1 MDLRDVV
8 IRPVVTEKTTALAN
22 GGKYVFEVHTRSNK
36 HEIKDAVELLFKVDV
51 TAVNVAKVRGK
62 WRRFGKSRGRKPDWK
77 KAVVTLQPGQNIE
90 LFPGT

>member
-1 MDLRDVV
+1 M
-8 IRPVVTEKTTALAN
+8 
-22 GGKYVFEVHTRSNK
+22 
-36 HEIKDAVELLFKVDV
+36 ELLFKVDV
-51 TAVNVAKVRGK
+51 TTVNVAKVRGK

>member
-1 MDLRDVV
+1 MDLRDVL

-22 GGKYVFEVHTRSNK
+22 DGKYVFQVHMWSNK

-51 TAVNVAKVRGK
+51 TTVNVAKVRGK

-77 KAVVTLQPGQNIE
+77 KAVVTLQSGQNIE